1 MDINLKLLM
10 RLLNKIYLLLFISL
24 SLGLKAQNYQERQKQ
39 LEAQKISIKKEIQ
52 QINNLINDSRKKS
65 IGLADELEDIQLK
78 ISVRDRLIR
87 INNSQVNNLSN
98 IISNQNE
105 RIADLEVDLKKLKD
119 EYSKIVYSSYKK
131 RSSEMK
137 LMFLFA
143 SDNINQAFRRF
154 QYFKQYSKY
163 RKEQANKIVS
173 LQEEISNNIDSLD
186 KRKIEKQ
193 NVVKENQSV
202 RQTLNQ
208 DRIRQNNLYNNLL
221 KDQKNYAVEIQE
233 KEKQAR
239 LIDNEIQKLIRLAI
253 AESNNNNN
261 SSNFALTPEG
271 RLISNNF
278 QSNKGRLPWPVRE
291 GIITRRFGTQPH
303 PVVRTTTINSNGISI
318 ATSANSIAYSVFEGE
333 VLSVYGFSGGNPGV
347 LIRHGKYISNYQN
360 LSSIFVKKG
369 DKVMANDEIGIVF
382 TNESTG
388 KTVLKFNIFNELKPE
403 NPTIWLAR

>member
-1 MDINLKLLM
+1 M

-65 IGLADELEDIQLK
+65 RGLADELEDIQLK

-87 INNSQVNNLSN
+87 INNSQVNNLNN

-208 DRIRQNNLYNNLL
+208 ERNQQNNLYNNLL

-271 RLISNNF
+271 RLISSNF

-291 GIITRRFGTQPH
+291 GVITRRFGTQPH

>member
-1 MDINLKLLM
+1 M

-65 IGLADELEDIQLK
+65 RGLADELEDIQLK

-87 INNSQVNNLSN
+87 INNSQVNNLNN

-137 LMFLFA
+137 LMFLFG

-208 DRIRQNNLYNNLL
+208 DRIQQNNLYNNLL

-271 RLISNNF
+271 RLISSNF

-291 GIITRRFGTQPH
+291 GVITRRFGTQPH

>member
-1 MDINLKLLM
+1 MSALNGFQKCKLSAELI
-10 RLLNKIYLLLFISL
+10 LNTIEW
-24 SLGLKAQNYQERQKQ
+24 YQIT
-39 LEAQKISIKKEIQ
+39 L
-52 QINNLINDSRKKS
+52 N
-65 IGLADELEDIQLK
+65 
-78 ISVRDRLIR
+78 
-87 INNSQVNNLSN
+87 N
-98 IISNQNE
+98 IISNQND

-119 EYSKIVYSSYKK
+119 EYSKIVFSSYKK

-208 DRIRQNNLYNNLL
+208 DRIQQNNLYNNLL

-271 RLISNNF
+271 RLISSNF

-291 GIITRRFGTQPH
+291 GVITRRFGTQPH

>member
-1 MDINLKLLM
+1 M

-65 IGLADELEDIQLK
+65 RGLADELEDIQLK

-87 INNSQVNNLSN
+87 INNSQVNNLNN

-119 EYSKIVYSSYKK
+119 EYSKIVFSSYKK

-208 DRIRQNNLYNNLL
+208 DRIQQNNLYNNLL

-271 RLISNNF
+271 RLISSNF

-291 GIITRRFGTQPH
+291 GVITRRFGTQPH

-369 DKVMANDEIGIVF
+369 DKVKANDEIGIVF

-388 KTVLKFNIFNELKPE
+388 KTILKFNIFNELKPE
-403 NPTIWLAR
+403 NPATWLAR

>member
-1 MDINLKLLM
+1 M
-10 RLLNKIYLLLFISL
+10 RLLNKIHLFLFISL
-24 SLGLKAQNYQERQKQ
+24 SLGLKAQNYQEKQKQ

-65 IGLADELEDIQLK
+65 RSLVDELEDIQLK
-78 ISVRDRLIR
+78 ILVRDRLIR
-87 INNSQVNNLSN
+87 VNNSQVNNLNN

-143 SDNINQAFRRF
+143 SDDINQAFRRF

-202 RQTLNQ
+202 IQTLNQ
-208 DRIRQNNLYNNLL
+208 DRVQQNNLYNNLL

-271 RLISNNF
+271 RLISSNF

-291 GIITRRFGTQPH
+291 GVITRRFGTQPH

>member
-1 MDINLKLLM
+1 M

-65 IGLADELEDIQLK
+65 RGLADELEDIQLK

-87 INNSQVNNLSN
+87 INNSQVNNLNN

-208 DRIRQNNLYNNLL
+208 DRIQQKNLYNNLL

-271 RLISNNF
+271 RLISSNF

-291 GIITRRFGTQPH
+291 GVITRRFGTQPH

-360 LSSIFVKKG
+360 LSSIFVKRG
-369 DKVMANDEIGIVF
+369 DKVMANDQIGIVF

-388 KTVLKFNIFNELKPE
+388 KTILKYNIFNEIKPE
-403 NPTIWLAR
+403 NPPNWLAR

>member
-261 SSNFALTPEG
+261 SSNFVLTPEG
-271 RLISNNF
+271 RLISSNF

>member
-1 MDINLKLLM
+1 M

-39 LEAQKISIKKEIQ
+39 LEVQKVTIKKEIQ

-65 IGLADELEDIQLK
+65 RGLADELEDIQLK

-87 INNSQVNNLSN
+87 VNNSQVNNLNN

-143 SDNINQAFRRF
+143 SDDINQAFRRF

-193 NVVKENQSV
+193 SVVKENQSV
-202 RQTLNQ
+202 RKTLNQ
-208 DRIRQNNLYNNLL
+208 DRIQQNNMYNNLL

-271 RLISNNF
+271 RLISSNF

-291 GIITRRFGTQPH
+291 GVITRRFGTQPH

-369 DKVMANDEIGIVF
+369 DKVMANAEIGIVF